1 MEYNQEL
8 LYSIK
13 SESYVNPKIEKKT
26 IEGKGIGLFAIQK
39 ILKDEVVSISG
50 GIIIE
55 SKEWHNFKEKYGD
68 YAYFIDKNFL
78 IAPLNPQD
86 PSDDWRMNHCCHPNC
101 GVKGQIIFVAM
112 RDIEKGEELTFDY
125 AMTESDPDYQVE
137 LKCDKQNCR
146 QKFTGND
153 WKLPSL
159 QEKYGKYLSL
169 YIQENI
175 NNPNNSL

>member
-1 MEYNQEL
+1 MKYDDNL
-8 LYSIK
+8 LKTIK
-13 SESYVNPKIEKKT
+13 SESYVNPKIEKRT
-26 IEGKGIGLFAIQK
+26 IEGKGQGLFAIQK
-39 ILKDEVVSISG
+39 ISKDEIVSISG

-55 SKEWHNFKEKYGD
+55 SNHWNFFKEKYGD
-68 YAYFIDKNFL
+68 YAYYIDKNFL
-78 IAPLNPQD
+78 IAPLNPMD

-112 RDIEKGEELTFDY
+112 RDIDIDEELTFDY
-125 AMTESDPDYQVE
+125 AMTETDPEYVVE
-137 LKCDKQNCR
+137 LSCHKENCR

-153 WKLPSL
+153 WKQPDL

-175 NNPNNSL
+175 NNP